1 MESYLLIL
9 SKIDFFF
16 FLVNHSKMRK
26 EKKLFFLSLSLS
38 FSLDLYFKK
47 EISRVA
53 TRITRGERELHTRR
67 FDLSW
72 FHAGWNFA
80 GGPVCARRDSCIEGE
95 WQGCIA
101 RGVAMSDRLASRG
114 KYVEYLN
121 KSKQPK

>member
-1 MESYLLIL
+1 MESYLLIITL
-9 SKIDFFF
+9 ENR
-16 FLVNHSKMRK
+16 FLFSSCKPFENEKRK
-26 EKKLFFLSLSLS
+26 KSILP
-38 FSLDLYFKK
+38 LDLYFKK

>member
-1 MESYLLIL
+1 MESYLLIITL
-9 SKIDFFF
+9 ENRF
-16 FLVNHSKMRK
+16 
-26 EKKLFFLSLSLS
+26 LFFSCKPFENEKRKKSILPLSLS

-53 TRITRGERELHTRR
+53 TRITRGERESHTRR